1 MVGGWY
7 APQLSMKE
15 PEVTGASL
23 FRTVPQQDRLGFW
36 AGGALDA
43 RKVADFLG
51 LDKPALARLAEVA
64 PTSVRFDHKIP
75 KEVAER
81 LAEVANLCEL
91 VAQYFGGNAQK
102 TALWFKTPNPQLGEI
117 SPRDMV
123 RSGRCERLRRFITE
137 ALYLNAGPAPDEAVA
152 APVVPGDPMTDL
164 ITRHRPAFTALC
176 QRFGVRRLG
185 VFGSVLHEDFDAGRS
200 DVDLTVEFA
209 PTEALSPWRQYF
221 DFKAELEALFRRP
234 VDLVEL
240 SAMPDSRLK
249 RLIER
254 T

>member
-1 MVGGWY
+1 M
-7 APQLSMKE
+7 
-15 PEVTGASL
+15 TGAPL

-36 AGGALDA
+36 AGRALDA

-51 LDKPALARLAEVA
+51 LDKPAIARLAAVA
-64 PTSVRFDHKIP
+64 PASVRFDHKIP

-81 LAEVANLCEL
+81 LSEVANLCEL
-91 VAQYFGGNAQK
+91 VVQYFGGNAQK
-102 TALWFKTPNPQLGEI
+102 TALWFKTPNPQLGGI
-117 SPRDMV
+117 SPRDMIGF
-123 RSGRCERLRRFITE
+123 GRCERLRRFITE
-137 ALYLNAGPAPDEAVA
+137 ALDLNAGPAPEAA
-152 APVVPGDPMTDL
+152 ATVPAVPGNPMTDL
-164 ITRHRPAFTALC
+164 ITRHRPALTELC

-185 VFGSVLHEDFDAGRS
+185 VFGSVLREDFDAERS

-221 DFKAELEALFRRP
+221 DFKAELEALFQRP

-254 T
+254 TQVPVYAQAA